1 MKSLF
6 VSPLVSPWEKDRFST
21 LANCLSQHLRSEV
34 IRLPANISEH
44 GPQTWLAEARE
55 HALTADVL
63 LLMSPSGTLAS
74 LGEFGSEFVKTVT
87 ERIHSGVPAIVQL
100 GWADLPDNPQHSPA
114 VRENLECLYNS
125 CERPVNPT

>member
-74 LGEFGSEFVKTVT
+74 PGEFGSEFVKTIT
-87 ERIHSGVPAIVQL
+87 ERIHGGV
-100 GWADLPDNPQHSPA
+100 ADMAFHQA
-114 VRENLECLYNS
+114 
-125 CERPVNPT
+125 